1 MAQENL
7 LEVTGEVKSITFRNE
22 DNGFTVL
29 HLCGD
34 EEITAVGIMPMA
46 GVGELVKLIGFF
58 QSHPTYGQQFSVL
71 TYERSLPSDVTGILN
86 YLSSGVV
93 KGIGQSTAKK
103 LVTEF
108 GEQTLDILANEPHRV
123 AEIKG
128 FSTNKA
134 KSISEQLCQLTGMRD
149 VIVYLGKYGV
159 VPRDAISIFKSYGV
173 NAIKIIEENPYVLC
187 SPDFNIP
194 FAAAD
199 LIAQKLSVSI
209 DSRFRMHAGLMY
221 VLLHNRNNGHTYLP
235 KKRLIETTGSFLNE
249 EDECCEKVLDEMIEK
264 NEVVEEKVN
273 DIPAIFSA
281 DLFNKEMFIS
291 SRIRLLLDFPAPQI
305 ENIKEEVCKI
315 ERYQKITYG
324 TLQKEAIYQALSKG
338 LLILTG
344 GPGTGKT
351 TTINAIIKILRN
363 NGYKVKLAAP
373 TGRAAQRLSSVTNA
387 KTQTLH
393 RLLEVDWTDENRL
406 SFKRNEHNML
416 QCDALIID
424 EMSMVDVSLFESVIR
439 ALPFG
444 CKLILVG
451 DTNQLPSVGAGN
463 VLADL
468 INAGIIPVVALTEIF
483 RQSLESLIVENAH
496 KIVNGEMPILNRRDK
511 DFFFLPVHNIDMII
525 RTVIDLCTV
534 RLTKTYGYSLMADIQ
549 VLSPGR
555 KGGLGANE
563 LNRRLQPV
571 VNPKEEMKPEIR
583 LPNMTLRLGDK
594 VMQVRNN
601 YNIIWTAENGT
612 TGEGVFNGDIGK
624 LTEINDNI
632 FKVTFDDKIAEYNM
646 ESALDL
652 DLCYAT
658 TVHKSQGNEFTAVI
672 IPVYKGAPQL
682 NYRNLLYTAV
692 TRAKKL
698 LILVG
703 DVQTIEQ
710 MVNNNKRTKR
720 YSGLCDFLKREY
732 DNSPNIMPRWNQ

>member
-1 MAQENL
+1 
-7 LEVTGEVKSITFRNE
+7 
-22 DNGFTVL
+22 
-29 HLCGD
+29 
-34 EEITAVGIMPMA
+34 
-46 GVGELVKLIGFF
+46 
-58 QSHPTYGQQFSVL
+58 
-71 TYERSLPSDVTGILN
+71 
-86 YLSSGVV
+86 
-93 KGIGQSTAKK
+93 
-103 LVTEF
+103 
-108 GEQTLDILANEPHRV
+108 
-123 AEIKG
+123 
-128 FSTNKA
+128 
-134 KSISEQLCQLTGMRD
+134 
-149 VIVYLGKYGV
+149 
-159 VPRDAISIFKSYGV
+159 
-173 NAIKIIEENPYVLC
+173 
-187 SPDFNIP
+187 
-194 FAAAD
+194 
-199 LIAQKLSVSI
+199 
-209 DSRFRMHAGLMY
+209 
-221 VLLHNRNNGHTYLP
+221 
-235 KKRLIETTGSFLNE
+235 
-249 EDECCEKVLDEMIEK
+249 
-264 NEVVEEKVN
+264 
-273 DIPAIFSA
+273 
-281 DLFNKEMFIS
+281 
-291 SRIRLLLDFPAPQI
+291 
-305 ENIKEEVCKI
+305 
-315 ERYQKITYG
+315 
-324 TLQKEAIYQALSKG
+324 
-338 LLILTG
+338 
-344 GPGTGKT
+344 
-351 TTINAIIKILRN
+351 
-363 NGYKVKLAAP
+363 
-373 TGRAAQRLSSVTNA
+373 
-387 KTQTLH
+387 
-393 RLLEVDWTDENRL
+393 
-406 SFKRNEHNML
+406 
-416 QCDALIID
+416 
-424 EMSMVDVSLFESVIR
+424 
-439 ALPFG
+439 
-444 CKLILVG
+444 
-451 DTNQLPSVGAGN
+451 
-463 VLADL
+463 
-468 INAGIIPVVALTEIF
+468 
-483 RQSLESLIVENAH
+483 
-496 KIVNGEMPILNRRDK
+496 
-511 DFFFLPVHNIDMII
+511 VHNIDMII